1 MMVDVKAPTI
11 PNEHDVSN
19 RQTGSCRNPFIL
31 NPNQPF
37 EGQFSSFKRRL
48 DTFKVNHP
56 CKYLPYLFTIS
67 TDAGI
72 LANKNSSKDHF
83 GIHFGSRRSSQ
94 HCP

>member
-31 NPNQPF
+31 NPNQPL

-56 CKYLPYLFTIS
+56 
-67 TDAGI
+67 
-72 LANKNSSKDHF
+72 SKGHRF
-83 GIHFGSRRSSQ
+83 
-94 HCP
+94 